1 MQRKTH
7 LSAWFAS
14 APCLLLLLT
23 ALPAMSQ
30 PPTYSIVDLGTLNPD
45 DQFDQAFGINNYG
58 QVSGFAVSVRGIAN
72 GFLWTPNTPHGS
84 AGQMT
89 DLGPSAGGQSGAY
102 KVNDY
107 GQVLFN
113 GVGGAF
119 LLTPAVPNGTSGS
132 ATSIGGLISGST
144 VNGAGLNS
152 VGQVVGYGY
161 PGVCFL
167 WTPDMPQAT
176 TGTFNS
182 YFNGTDYEPGF
193 GYSSYQGSALG
204 VNDYGQVTGAFSL
217 RGTGFPILHSD
228 PNDHYSVGDIIP
240 GSENSPGE
248 GKAINNA
255 GHIVGY
261 AFFPGADVMH
271 PFFYDGTTFSDL
283 SSGPAGVAF
292 AINSSDQVVGSVNGR
307 AFLYTAGVSSRLVDL
322 IDPAAGWI
330 PTDAFGI
337 NDSGQIA
344 GIGNHNGATRMFLMS
359 PL

>member
-58 QVSGFAVSVRGIAN
+58 QVSGFALSARGIAN
-72 GFLWTPNTPHGS
+72 TFLWTPNTPHGS

-119 LLTPAVPNGTSGS
+119 LWTPDVP
-132 ATSIGGLISGST
+132 
-144 VNGAGLNS
+144 NGAGLNS
-152 VGQVVGYGY
+152 VGQVVGSGY

-167 WTPDMPQAT
+167 WTPDMPHAT

-182 YFNGTDYEPGF
+182 YFNGTEYEPGF
-193 GYSSYQGSALG
+193 GY
-204 VNDYGQVTGAFSL
+204 
-217 RGTGFPILHSD
+217 
-228 PNDHYSVGDIIP
+228 
-240 GSENSPGE
+240 
-248 GKAINNA
+248 
-255 GHIVGY
+255 
-261 AFFPGADVMH
+261 
-271 PFFYDGTTFSDL
+271 
-283 SSGPAGVAF
+283 
-292 AINSSDQVVGSVNGR
+292 
-307 AFLYTAGVSSRLVDL
+307 
-322 IDPAAGWI
+322 
-330 PTDAFGI
+330 
-337 NDSGQIA
+337 
-344 GIGNHNGATRMFLMS
+344 
-359 PL
+359 